1 MEVLCHADEGRPVL
15 LERLH
20 QLGKV
25 QQRPAEPVD
34 AMGQDAVDLPGPDV
48 GYEALQRRAVQIAA
62 AVAAVVI
69 ARGQRRPAGMGLAV
83 DVRFGR
89 LALGIQR
96 VEVLV
101 ESFFGAFAGVDG
113 AADRSSRRR
122 LGFTGLGHDFCPF
135 SVSPKKKCPEQCAPV
150 TALATALRER
160 YVRPSKAKPCS
171 RTSTWSVRPL

>member
-1 MEVLCHADEGRPVL
+1 
-15 LERLH
+15 
-20 QLGKV
+20 
-25 QQRPAEPVD
+25 
-34 AMGQDAVDLPGPDV
+34 MGQYAVDLPGPDV
-48 GYEALQRRAVQIAA
+48 SQQALQRRAFQVAA

-69 ARGQRRPAGMGLAV
+69 ARGQRRPAGMSLAV

-101 ESFFGAFAGVDG
+101 ESFLGAFAGVDG
-113 AADRSSRRR
+113 AAHRGRRR

-135 SVSPKKKCPEQCAPV
+135 AVRPKKKCPEQCAPV
-150 TALATALRER
+150 TALATALSER